1 MTKFKVG
8 DLVEIISREYLA
20 SVYGRP
26 GIIIRLDN
34 EWPENHI
41 LHLHVVYING
51 TEVPVSPADIVLIE

>member
-26 GIIIRLDN
+26 GIIIRIDN
-34 EWPENHI
+34 DWPENHI
-41 LHLHVVYING
+41 LHLHTVFVNN
-51 TEVPVSPADIVLIE
+51 TEVFAHPNELKLIE